1 MLCFKSLLLPEP
13 LVLLF
18 LLLPAHPQC
27 FHGIT
32 EYPEME
38 GTVRTIECNSWLHRG
53 PPSNAF
59 LSLGSSAPAG
69 AVCAFYIAVAS
80 ALSSDLSSRGMCR
93 VSLLLCF
100 CKPSVCCG
108 LWEALH
114 HLLHGTC
121 SPASELGSGMNELRS
136 VAPFHLLLI
145 SNGLCFEILSAG
157 LSVLA
162 EGCPAACSPP
172 GACLAGED
180 ELVLLFEVALP

>member
-1 MLCFKSLLLPEP
+1 MLSCPWGAQLPQE
-13 LVLLF
+13 LSALF
-18 LLLPAHPQC
+18 ALLLPA
-27 FHGIT
+27 
-32 EYPEME
+32 
-38 GTVRTIECNSWLHRG
+38 S
-53 PPSNAF
+53 
-59 LSLGSSAPAG
+59 
-69 AVCAFYIAVAS
+69 
-80 ALSSDLSSRGMCR
+80 LSSDLSSRGMCR